1 MDLNNL
7 KPVEFAPKQ
16 TIPALFVHGI
26 DDELIP
32 MDHTE
37 KNQEAYAG
45 PKDVS
50 FCEGDHNSQR
60 PKETM
65 EQTLN
70 FLVGN
75 LKSQ

>member
-1 MDLNNL
+1 MNLEQL
-7 KPVEFAPKQ
+7 KPVEYAPKC
-16 TIPALFVHGI
+16 TTPALFVHGV

-37 KNQEAYAG
+37 RNQEAWGG

-60 PKETM
+60 PEETM
-65 EQTLN
+65 
-70 FLVGN
+70 
-75 LKSQ
+75 K

>member
-1 MDLNNL
+1 MQIKQATGGMDLNNL
-7 KPVEFAPKQ
+7 KPVEFAKNC
-16 TIPALFVHGI
+16 TIPALFVHAC

-37 KNQEAYAG
+37 RNQEAYAG
-45 PKDVS
+45 PKEVA

-65 EQTLN
+65 E
-70 FLVGN
+70 
-75 LKSQ
+75 